1 MSNYAE
7 DLRDAII
14 EDIIEARK
22 IKDRIEQ
29 LSEKQALD
37 EIEKLSYMQMKTILQ
52 LYVLGAVV

>member
-1 MSNYAE
+1 MSNYAD

-22 IKDRIEQ
+22 IKNHIEQ

-37 EIEKLSYMQMKTILQ
+37 EIEKLSYNFM
-52 LYVLGAVV
+52 

>member
-1 MSNYAE
+1 MSNYAD

-22 IKDRIEQ
+22 IKNSIEQ

>member
-1 MSNYAE
+1 MSYAE

-22 IKDRIEQ
+22 IKDHIEQ

-52 LYVLGAVV
+52 LYVMGAVI

>member
-22 IKDRIEQ
+22 IKNHIEQ

>member
-7 DLRDAII
+7 DLRDAIM

-37 EIEKLSYMQMKTILQ
+37 EIEKLSYMQMKTVLQ

>member
-1 MSNYAE
+1 MVNYAE
-7 DLRDAII
+7 ELRDAII

-22 IKDRIEQ
+22 IKNRIEQ

-52 LYVLGAVV
+52 LYVMGAVV

>member
-1 MSNYAE
+1 MSNYAD

-22 IKDRIEQ
+22 IKNSIEQ

-52 LYVLGAVV
+52 LYVLGVVV

>member
-1 MSNYAE
+1 MVNYAE
-7 DLRDAII
+7 ELRDAII

-22 IKDRIEQ
+22 IKDHIEQ

-52 LYVLGAVV
+52 LYVLGVVV

>member
-1 MSNYAE
+1 MSYAE

-22 IKDRIEQ
+22 IKDNIEQ

-52 LYVLGAVV
+52 LYVMGVVI

>member
-1 MSNYAE
+1 MSYVE
-7 DLRDAII
+7 DLRDAIM

-22 IKDRIEQ
+22 IKDHIEQ

-52 LYVLGAVV
+52 LYVMGAVV

>member
-1 MSNYAE
+1 MSYAE
-7 DLRDAII
+7 DLRTAII
-14 EDIIEARK
+14 EDVIEARK
-22 IKDRIEQ
+22 IKNHIEQ

>member
-1 MSNYAE
+1 MSYAE

>member
-7 DLRDAII
+7 ELRDAII

-22 IKDRIEQ
+22 NKDRIEQ

-52 LYVLGAVV
+52 LYVMGAVV

>member
-22 IKDRIEQ
+22 IKDHIEQ

-52 LYVLGAVV
+52 LYVMGAVV

>member
-1 MSNYAE
+1 MGYAE

-22 IKDRIEQ
+22 IKDHIEQ

-52 LYVLGAVV
+52 LYVMGAVI

>member
-1 MSNYAE
+1 MSYAE

-22 IKDRIEQ
+22 IKDHIEQ

>member
-1 MSNYAE
+1 MSYAE
-7 DLRDAII
+7 ELRDAII

-22 IKDRIEQ
+22 IKNHIEQ

-52 LYVLGAVV
+52 LYVMGVVV

>member
-1 MSNYAE
+1 MSNYA
-7 DLRDAII
+7 DDFRDAIM

-22 IKDRIEQ
+22 IKDSIEQ

-37 EIEKLSYMQMKTILQ
+37 EIEKLSYMQMKTVLQ

>member
-1 MSNYAE
+1 MANYAE
-7 DLRDAII
+7 ELRDAII

-22 IKDRIEQ
+22 IKNHIEQ

>member
-22 IKDRIEQ
+22 IKDHIEQ
-29 LSEKQALD
+29 LSQRQALD
-37 EIEKLSYMQMKTILQ
+37 EIEKLSYMQLKTILQ

>member
-1 MSNYAE
+1 MSYAE

-22 IKDRIEQ
+22 IKDHIEQ

-52 LYVLGAVV
+52 LYVLGVVV

>member
-1 MSNYAE
+1 MGNFAE

-52 LYVLGAVV
+52 LYVMGAVV

>member
-7 DLRDAII
+7 DLRDAIT

-22 IKDRIEQ
+22 IKNRIEQ

-52 LYVLGAVV
+52 LYVLGVVV

>member
-22 IKDRIEQ
+22 IKNHIEQ

-52 LYVLGAVV
+52 LYVMGAVV

>member
-1 MSNYAE
+1 MANYAE
-7 DLRDAII
+7 ELRDAII

-22 IKDRIEQ
+22 IKDHIEQ

-52 LYVLGAVV
+52 LYVMGVVV

>member
-1 MSNYAE
+1 MSYAE

-22 IKDRIEQ
+22 IKDNIEQ

-52 LYVLGAVV
+52 LYVMGAVI

>member
-1 MSNYAE
+1 MSYAE

-22 IKDRIEQ
+22 IKNHIEQ

-52 LYVLGAVV
+52 LYVMGAVI